1 MFRKDVETYSSS
13 IINTWSS
20 FLFQVTY
27 RALEQLNESGFDLI
41 KVENVVRRQTRQSQN
56 LESLLVST
64 SSPTPETQPLKSQT
78 ESSNKENSSKGHQR
92 LFQTSVNLSYS
103 GSKSKRACVVSPKE
117 IAKDQGKPIS
127 KYERN
132 MMIFD
137 WLHTLGMMLNFSI
150 EFIK

>member
-1 MFRKDVETYSSS
+1 MNQICSEKILKYQIPWHTIHNLQIS
-13 IINTWSS
+13 
-20 FLFQVTY
+20 LFQVTY

-92 LFQTSVNLSYS
+92 LRFINYS
-103 GSKSKRACVVSPKE
+103 
-117 IAKDQGKPIS
+117 
-127 KYERN
+127 
-132 MMIFD
+132 
-137 WLHTLGMMLNFSI
+137 
-150 EFIK
+150 

>member
-1 MFRKDVETYSSS
+1 MQNLQFF
-13 IINTWSS
+13 W
-20 FLFQVTY
+20 FQVTY

-92 LFQTSVNLSYS
+92 LFQTSVNLVFQEVNL
-103 GSKSKRACVVSPKE
+103 KELVWCLPKKLPKIKENQSP
-117 IAKDQGKPIS
+117 
-127 KYERN
+127 N
-132 MMIFD
+132 MKG
-137 WLHTLGMMLNFSI
+137 T
-150 EFIK
+150 

>member
-1 MFRKDVETYSSS
+1 MFRKGVKTYFRSM
-13 IINTWSS
+13 INTWSNS
-20 FLFQVTY
+20 MIQNAEPAHFLFQVTY

-92 LFQTSVNLSYS
+92 LF
-103 GSKSKRACVVSPKE
+103 
-117 IAKDQGKPIS
+117 
-127 KYERN
+127 
-132 MMIFD
+132 
-137 WLHTLGMMLNFSI
+137 
-150 EFIK
+150 

>member
-1 MFRKDVETYSSS
+1 MFRKGVKTYFRSM
-13 IINTWSS
+13 INTWSN

-92 LFQTSVNLSYS
+92 LFQTSLNL
-103 GSKSKRACVVSPKE
+103 VFQEVSLKELVWCLPKKLPKIKE
-117 IAKDQGKPIS
+117 NQSP
-127 KYERN
+127 N
-132 MMIFD
+132 MKG
-137 WLHTLGMMLNFSI
+137 T
-150 EFIK
+150 